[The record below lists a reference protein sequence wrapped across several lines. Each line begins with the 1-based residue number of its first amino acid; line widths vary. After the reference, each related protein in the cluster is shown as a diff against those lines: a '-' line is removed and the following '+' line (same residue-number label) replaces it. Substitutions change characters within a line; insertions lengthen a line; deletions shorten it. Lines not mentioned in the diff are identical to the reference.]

1 MSRSFSGVFD
11 RWLVGPK
18 RSQNHFWSARRLQP
32 ATPRSGNLWGL
43 PGLPQRPPVGDLNLG
58 SPSAMLRAERRMY
71 NMNLIAVFLE
81 NKPGQTARV
90 TKILAEARVNIR
102 WLIITNQG
110 SFGVMKFLVDKS
122 EEAVQSLR
130 RNGLMVS
137 LLDVLAVEVPNAPGG
152 LERVASSL
160 GRSNLNL
167 DSCSGFVANDRT
179 ILIIEVQEK
188 DQARAVLEKEG
199 FRLLS
204 QSELLRL

>member
-1 MSRSFSGVFD
+1 MLEV
-11 RWLVGPK
+11 
-18 RSQNHFWSARRLQP
+18 QRL
-32 ATPRSGNLWGL
+32 
-43 PGLPQRPPVGDLNLG
+43 
-58 SPSAMLRAERRMY
+58 MY
-71 NMNLIAVFLE
+71 SMNLIAVFLE

-90 TKILAEARVNIR
+90 TKILAEAGVNLR

-110 SFGVMKFLVDKS
+110 SFGVMKFLVDKC

-152 LERVASSL
+152 LERVAGCL

-167 DSCSGFVANDRT
+167 DSCSGFVANDRA

-188 DQARAVLEKEG
+188 AQARTVLEEAG

-204 QSELLRL
+204 QSEMLRL